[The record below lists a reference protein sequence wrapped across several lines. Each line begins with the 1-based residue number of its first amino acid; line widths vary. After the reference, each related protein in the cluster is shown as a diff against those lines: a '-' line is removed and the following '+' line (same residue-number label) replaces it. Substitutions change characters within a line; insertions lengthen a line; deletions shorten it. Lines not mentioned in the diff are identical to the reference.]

1 MNIGLLSYQIV
12 VIVEFIKIVSINL
25 LLPLCLIGSVVVIL
39 VNLYDFAISRF
50 VNVSTNNFAKPKEM
64 IKSGAYAPKNKNKKS
79 RRF

>member
-1 MNIGLLSYQIV
+1 MNVGLLSYQIV

-39 VNLYDFAISRF
+39 VNLYDFAFNRF
-50 VNVSTNNFAKPKEM
+50 VNVPTNNFAKPKKT
-64 IKSGAYAPKNKNKKS
+64 IKGVAYVSKNNKKKS